1 MGKEAMGKD
10 REGGGKGKLGAEVGD
25 PVGGGGGEGRPSN
38 MWVRAKALGARAG
51 FTLTLPLITSG
62 PGRVM

>member
-38 MWVRAKALGARAG
+38 MWVRAKALGAVRD
-51 FTLTLPLITSG
+51 LL
-62 PGRVM
+62 